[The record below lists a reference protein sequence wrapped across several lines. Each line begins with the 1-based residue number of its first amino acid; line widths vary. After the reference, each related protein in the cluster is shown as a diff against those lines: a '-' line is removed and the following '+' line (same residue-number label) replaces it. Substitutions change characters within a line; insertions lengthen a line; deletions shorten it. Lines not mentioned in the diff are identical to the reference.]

1 MFFIQNKNQ
10 LGILVHYKNHF
21 NNLFMAKFTTITRKK
36 DENDER
42 TASASEF
49 INRMIESRRMPDRNI
64 ELPKT
69 EQPK

>member
-1 MFFIQNKNQ
+1 MFFIQNENH

-21 NNLFMAKFTTITRKK
+21 NNLFMAKFTTITRKN

>member
-1 MFFIQNKNQ
+1 
-10 LGILVHYKNHF
+10 
-21 NNLFMAKFTTITRKK
+21 MAKFTTITRKN
-36 DENDER
+36 DENGER

-64 ELPKT
+64 EIPKT

>member
-1 MFFIQNKNQ
+1 
-10 LGILVHYKNHF
+10 
-21 NNLFMAKFTTITRKK
+21 MAKFTTITRKK

-42 TASASEF
+42 TASVSEF
-49 INRMIESRRMPDRNI
+49 INRMIESRRIPDCNI

>member
-1 MFFIQNKNQ
+1 
-10 LGILVHYKNHF
+10 
-21 NNLFMAKFTTITRKK
+21 MAKFTTITRKN
-36 DENDER
+36 DENNER

>member
-1 MFFIQNKNQ
+1 MFLYKNVNH
-10 LGILVHYKNHF
+10 LEILVHYKNHF
-21 NNLFMAKFTTITRKK
+21 NHLFMAKFTTITRKK

>member
-1 MFFIQNKNQ
+1 ME
-10 LGILVHYKNHF
+10 
-21 NNLFMAKFTTITRKK
+21 KFTTITRKK
-36 DENDER
+36 EEIDER